1 MNKCVFETYLFT
13 SMHFLPG
20 SREWEDSL
28 ILSKTIY
35 REFEGKKKG
44 DSPLFLNF
52 LNKSGICHLPRGL

>member
-44 DSPLFLNF
+44 IVLFF
-52 LNKSGICHLPRGL
+52 